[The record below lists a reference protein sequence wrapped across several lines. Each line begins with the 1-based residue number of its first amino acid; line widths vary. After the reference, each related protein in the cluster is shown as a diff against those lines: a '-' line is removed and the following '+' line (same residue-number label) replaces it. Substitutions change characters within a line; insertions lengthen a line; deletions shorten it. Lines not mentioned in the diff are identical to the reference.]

1 LSSKTY
7 VGTKAFALRGS
18 ILDRGTVQKLAE
30 ATSLDELVNRL
41 RGTPYSD
48 ALSSLAPPF
57 TSRRLE
63 LALRERLAEVHH
75 SVITGAGKY
84 KVLEFYYLRHIA
96 WDLKTALKSKAL
108 NRSYEETVEYLDM
121 KAEELAGRRD
131 LIARVLSAKD
141 INEAVSLL
149 SGTEFSEDVDKALA
163 SYSSKGEVRFFDLFL
178 DHAVLTAISK
188 EYTANFRLYASSRA
202 TDVAGVEDIVA
213 SDIDAY
219 NVLSVLRSKLW
230 SLPEAEVR
238 SLLILPTHRVTLAV
252 LNRMIVSDSVSE
264 AARQAGWTLESAG
277 QGRDSDEQIIDGVE
291 DGFSTELRATAAKA
305 FVWQGLGPGTM
316 LALVK
321 LLEFEVGNLA
331 AIAVGIEARMDVKT
345 ILARL
350 KV

>member
-1 LSSKTY
+1 MSSKTY
-7 VGTKAFALRGS
+7 VGTKAFAIRGT
-18 ILDRGTVQKLAE
+18 ILDKGATQKLAE

-48 ALSSLAPPF
+48 VLSSLSPPF
-57 TSRRLE
+57 TARRLE

-84 KVLEFYYLRHIA
+84 KIIELYYLRHIA

-108 NRSYEETVEYLDM
+108 GRSYEETVEYLDM

-131 LIARVLSAKD
+131 LIIRVLSAKD
-141 INEAVSLL
+141 IGEAVSLL
-149 SGTEFSEDVDKALA
+149 AGTEFSEDVEKALA
-163 SYSSKGEVRFFDLFL
+163 SFSTRGEVRFFDVFL
-178 DHAVLTAISK
+178 DHAVLSAISK
-188 EYTANFRLYASSRA
+188 EYTNNFKLYASSRA
-202 TDVAGVEDIVA
+202 TDVAGVEDIV
-213 SDIDAY
+213 SNDIDAY

-230 SLPEAEVR
+230 GLPESESR
-238 SLLILPTHRVTLAV
+238 SLIITPTHKFTPAALS
-252 LNRMIVSDSVSE
+252 RMVAADSVSE
-264 AARQAGWTLESAG
+264 AASQTGRALGTAG
-277 QGRDSDEQIIDGVE
+277 QGAKSDEQIIDDVE
-291 DGFSTELRATAAKA
+291 DGFSEELRDTAAKA

-331 AIAVGIEARMDVKT
+331 AVAIGIEAKMDVKT

-350 KV
+350 RV